1 MYRAGLCVWSCVEL
15 VSMYRAVCVYGLCGA
30 CFCIELSVRMDLV
43 LCGSCYCVCM
53 SVVRSASEMYM
64 CVVRS

>member
-1 MYRAGLCVWSCVEL
+1 MYRCIEL
-15 VSMYRAVCVYGLCGA
+15 VCVYGPAWSLYR
-30 CFCIELSVRMDLV
+30 CIELSMRMDLV

-53 SVVRSASEMYM
+53 SVVRSASEMCM